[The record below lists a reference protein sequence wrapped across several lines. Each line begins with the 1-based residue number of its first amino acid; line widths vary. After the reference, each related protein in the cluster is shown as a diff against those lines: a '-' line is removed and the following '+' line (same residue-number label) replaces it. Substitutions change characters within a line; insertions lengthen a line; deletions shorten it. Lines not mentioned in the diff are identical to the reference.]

1 MVDTKRIRGI
11 IEDRRLTYRKTAELI
26 GVHERTL
33 HSKLQSGDFHAWEM
47 SALIKAL
54 DIKDPVPVFFAE
66 LRRKK

>member
-1 MVDTKRIRGI
+1 MVDTSMLRGI
-11 IEDRRLTYRKTAELI
+11 IADRRLTHRKTAELI

-47 SALIKAL
+47 SELIKAL
-54 DIKDPVPVFFAE
+54 DIKDPIPVFFAE